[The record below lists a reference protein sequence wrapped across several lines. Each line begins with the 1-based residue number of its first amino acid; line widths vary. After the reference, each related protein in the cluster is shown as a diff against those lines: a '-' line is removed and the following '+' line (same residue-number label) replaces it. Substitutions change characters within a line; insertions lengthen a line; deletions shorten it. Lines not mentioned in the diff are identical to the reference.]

1 MRIFGLSIGEAPG
14 ELERKERQ
22 AVDIA
27 AIEAGGLPLH
37 ATERLSAIG
46 NSASHLFT
54 SDLSVAELLLTQQC
68 GFRPVGQVMGTC
80 VYHVGYQFQPGG
92 WQGDGELAVL
102 TQANYDARHRAMN
115 RLRQEAELL
124 KADGVVGVRL
134 HRKSPLDANII
145 EFQAIGTAIRATEG
159 SPRSEPPFLS
169 LLSGQDHFT
178 LLKSGYAPLDVA
190 MGNCSW
196 YETSSWQTRQAVQ
209 GGIFGGGW
217 QNQELTDFTQA
228 VYTARELAMTRM
240 TGECRQAHGDGLVG
254 VTVEPEIRVVEAG
267 GDKNPRKDLIVS
279 FMALG
284 TVVRHVG
291 PPDTREN
298 DFVLNLR

>member
-1 MRIFGLSIGEAPG
+1 MRIFGLSIGASPSDA
-14 ELERKERQ
+14 ERHERQ
-22 AVDIA
+22 TADIA
-27 AIEAGGLPLH
+27 AIQAGGLPRH
-37 ATERLSAIG
+37 ATDRLAAIG
-46 NSASHLFT
+46 NSPSHLFT
-54 SDLSVAELLLTQQC
+54 SDLSVAEFLLTRQC

-92 WQGDGELAVL
+92 WQGDGELDVL

-124 KADGVVGVRL
+124 QADGVVGVRL

-145 EFQAIGTAIRATEG
+145 EFQAIGTAIRAVDGPARTD
-159 SPRSEPPFLS
+159 PPFLS
-169 LLSGQDHFT
+169 LLNGQDHFT

-196 YETSSWQTRQAVQ
+196 YETSSWQTRQALQ

-228 VYTARELAMTRM
+228 VYTARELAMSRM
-240 TGECRQAHGDGLVG
+240 EAECRHANGEGVVG
-254 VTVEPEIRVVEAG
+254 VTVEPEIRVVEVGAE
-267 GDKNPRKDLIVS
+267 NNRRRDLIVS

-291 PPDTREN
+291 PPATWDNE
-298 DFVLNLR
+298 FMLNLR